1 MAQETVLN
9 HPEISSPPELPVGLR
24 PDVQEEEGIDLIA
37 LATLLLREKKV
48 ILRFA
53 AAAFV
58 LTAIVAYGLMK
69 PMYTA

>member
-9 HPEISSPPELPVGLR
+9 HPEISSPPELQVGLR